1 MPNADTFTCLCSI
14 AVAHPWRISRISQS
28 DRNLWTI
35 WTEVVRLENQRR
47 RRRDMREDGCSSRP
61 CHRPCHLALVSR
73 THWEKQRKV
82 FPVMIPVSEM
92 FWRVP
97 KMLELVLAS
106 TTDYAPI
113 WFNILYLL
121 EMGNSLVLNQYS
133 LTKSIQKLFLF
144 LLMVT
149 EKVKEE
155 FSYWKKS
162 L

>member
-1 MPNADTFTCLCSI
+1 
-14 AVAHPWRISRISQS
+14 
-28 DRNLWTI
+28 
-35 WTEVVRLENQRR
+35 
-47 RRRDMREDGCSSRP
+47 
-61 CHRPCHLALVSR
+61 
-73 THWEKQRKV
+73 
-82 FPVMIPVSEM
+82 MIPVSEM

-133 LTKSIQKLFLF
+133 LTKSIQKFFLF

-149 EKVKEE
+149 KRLRRNLVTEKNPCNSFFINVGSLFRGTWGYCTHTHTCIHRAVLLYSHTPALPGRMVGAATLFRSCPWHNTEPHWLQKW
-155 FSYWKKS
+155 FSFNTHMVYLWT
-162 L
+162 

>member
-1 MPNADTFTCLCSI
+1 
-14 AVAHPWRISRISQS
+14 
-28 DRNLWTI
+28 
-35 WTEVVRLENQRR
+35 
-47 RRRDMREDGCSSRP
+47 
-61 CHRPCHLALVSR
+61 
-73 THWEKQRKV
+73 
-82 FPVMIPVSEM
+82 MIPVSEM